1 MVSTLTTK
9 FATGTIVSTPGAIE
23 VMQRTDTDPAS
34 LLSRRQQG
42 DWGELDPQDAAAN
55 DLAVNDEGRLL
66 SVCVL
71 SDQARVWLITE
82 ADRSASTFLLPCEY

>member
-1 MVSTLTTK
+1 MLSTVIPK

-23 VMQRTDTDPAS
+23 AMQRTDTDPAS
-34 LLSRRQQG
+34 LLSRHQQG
-42 DWGELDPQDAAAN
+42 DWGELDPPDAAAN

-66 SVCVL
+66 SVYVL
-71 SDQARVWLITE
+71 SDQTRVWLITE